1 MMRICLVLLSTAI
14 CCGQALALPSPP
26 SLKPDRIH
34 ASELVSTH
42 DAETLRDAFRAANAG
57 QWSTVASLQRSARDE
72 TVSDLILW
80 RRATA
85 GPPGMNFD
93 AVAAAIEKLE
103 GWPMQTSMRRRA
115 EEIIGLSTLSAGDRI
130 NWLTQSGPLTGP
142 GKLELARAYKRLGQI
157 EEANAAARDAWRSN
171 SLPSEFRRSLLSE
184 FGHVLTQD
192 DHRAR
197 ADFLLWTNQRSE
209 ANRMKSYLSNGWKR
223 LVDARIALAASRR
236 GVDRLIEAVP
246 ASLQDHPGLLYERA
260 RWRRKR
266 GNQEGATSLLTGLDG
281 ADAPSAGRNRLW
293 AERNIAM
300 RARLKDADYR
310 TAYALAIDHG
320 FSSGVSFAEAEWAAG
335 WIALRFLKDPARAA
349 THFETLASGVSSPIS
364 SSRAHYWSGRAL
376 ASLGETEASD
386 AAYTKAAAFDY
397 TFYGQLAGQELGG
410 RNIAFTPA
418 ATPTNEERRA
428 FFDRPIVQAM
438 RLLGEA
444 GDESNFRRFSYHL
457 DDLLETP
464 QDYLLLAEIAE
475 EYHHRDVGVRGA
487 KAGLARG
494 IVAPDAAYPLVDYEL
509 LREPDVERP
518 LMLALSR
525 QESEMNPSAIS
536 HANAR
541 GLMQFIPAT
550 ARRQARISGLP
561 YRTSWLTDD
570 PAYNM
575 TLGGAHLDS
584 LLDRYNGSY
593 IMTAAAYNAG
603 PTRATRWLSDY
614 GDPRAGAIEFLDWI
628 ELIPF
633 SETRNYVQRVIENT
647 QVYRHRISGAPAEV
661 RTAEDIERGKFR

>member
-1 MMRICLVLLSTAI
+1 MMRICLYVLTA
-14 CCGQALALPSPP
+14 ALAAAPAVALPSPP
-26 SLKPDRIH
+26 SLKPDKIH
-34 ASELVSTH
+34 ASELVSTY
-42 DAETLRDAFRAANAG
+42 DAEVLRDAFRAADAG
-57 QWSTVASLQRSARDE
+57 RWSTVASLQRSARDE
-72 TVSDLILW
+72 TVADLILW

-85 GPPGMNFD
+85 GPPGMGFD
-93 AVAAAIEKLE
+93 EVSGAIEELD
-103 GWPMQTSMRRRA
+103 GWPMLTTMRIRA
-115 EEIIGLSTLSAGDRI
+115 EAIINLSALGAGDKI
-130 NWLTQSGPLTGP
+130 NWLTENGPLTGP

-157 EEANAAARDAWRSN
+157 DDANAMARDAWRSN
-171 SLPSEFRRSLLSE
+171 SLPSDFKSELIAE
-184 FGHVLTQD
+184 FGGVLTQD

-197 ADFLLWTNQRSE
+197 TDFLLWTNQRSE
-209 ANRMKSYLSNGWKR
+209 ANRMKSYLTNDWRR

-236 GVDRLIEAVP
+236 GVDGLIDAVP
-246 ASLQDHPGLLYERA
+246 TSLQDHPGLQYERA

-266 GNQEGATSLLTGLDG
+266 GNQDGATSLLTGING
-281 ADAPSAGRNRLW
+281 AEVPMAGRERLW

-300 RARLKDADYR
+300 RNRLKEADYR
-310 TAYALAIDHG
+310 TAYALAVDHG
-320 FSSGVSFAEAEWAAG
+320 LTQGVRFAEAEWAAG
-335 WIALRFLKDPARAA
+335 WISLRFLKDPARAA
-349 THFETLASGVSSPIS
+349 EHFETLGNGVSSPIS
-364 SSRAHYWSGRAL
+364 KARADYWSGRAL
-376 ASLGETEASD
+376 TAIGETEAAE
-386 AAYTKAAAFDY
+386 AAYTMAAVFDY
-397 TFYGQLAGQELGG
+397 TFYGQLAAQELGG
-410 RNIAFTPA
+410 REIALAPA
-418 ATPTNEERRA
+418 SDPTDDDRLA
-428 FFDRPIVQAM
+428 FNARPIVKAL

-444 GDESNFRRFSYHL
+444 GDESNFRRFSYHI

-464 QDYLLLAEIAE
+464 QDYLLLSEIAD
-475 EYHHRDVGVRGA
+475 EYHYRDVGVRGA
-487 KAGLARG
+487 KAGLAKG
-494 IVAPDAAYPLVDYEL
+494 VVAPDAAFPLVDYDL
-509 LREPDVERP
+509 LREPRVERP

-614 GDPRAGAIEFLDWI
+614 GDPRAGNVEFLDWI

-647 QVYRHRISGAPAEV
+647 QVYRHRLTGEPAEV
-661 RTAEDIERGKFR
+661 QTAEDIERGRFR